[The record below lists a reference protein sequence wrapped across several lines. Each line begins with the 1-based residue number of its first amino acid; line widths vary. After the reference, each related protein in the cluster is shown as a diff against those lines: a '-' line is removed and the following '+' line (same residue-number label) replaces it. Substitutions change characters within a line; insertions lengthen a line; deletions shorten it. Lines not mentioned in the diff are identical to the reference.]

1 MVATRTMDYGIVGG
15 GILGMALALR
25 LVEAGHTV
33 TIYEAAPNIGGLAG
47 PGTIGDVTWDRF
59 YHVTLQSDTA
69 LLSLMGELGLVD
81 DMQWR
86 PTGTGLFHDGTLH
99 PVSTAMDYLRLPTLG
114 MASKVRIGATVLKA
128 AHTSDWQALEQMT
141 AEAWLTKW
149 SGARAYESFW
159 KPLLRAKLG
168 NRHDEVSAAF
178 IWAIMQR
185 LYAARRANMK
195 QDLFGYLPGGYAR
208 TLERFAS
215 VLESRGVSIR
225 TSTRVETIT
234 TDGGRPVAHLADGTV
249 SHDRIVVTL
258 PSPIASAIIP
268 ALDADERRRHEAIAY
283 QGIVCP
289 SLLLDR
295 PLSDY
300 YVTNITDS
308 SSPFTGIIE
317 MTALVDRAEFG
328 GRSLVYLPQYV
339 PPDDQ
344 LFTVSDGEILDQS
357 IAALS
362 RMYPSFDRSQVV
374 AGAVGQA
381 RHVLP
386 LSTVGYSQRLP
397 PMRTSVDGVF
407 VVNSAHIV
415 NGTLNVNETVELVGR
430 SLPVVASGDRV
441 ESAP

>member
-1 MVATRTMDYGIVGG
+1 
-15 GILGMALALR
+15 
-25 LVEAGHTV
+25 
-33 TIYEAAPNIGGLAG
+33 
-47 PGTIGDVTWDRF
+47 
-59 YHVTLQSDTA
+59 
-69 LLSLMGELGLVD
+69 
-81 DMQWR
+81 
-86 PTGTGLFHDGTLH
+86 
-99 PVSTAMDYLRLPTLG
+99 
-114 MASKVRIGATVLKA
+114 ATVLKA
-128 AHTSDWQALEQMT
+128 AHTSDWRALEQIT

-168 NRHDEVSAAF
+168 DRHDEVSAAF

-215 VLESRGVSIR
+215 VLESRGASIR
-225 TSTRVETIT
+225 TSARVETIT
-234 TDGGRPVAHLADGTV
+234 TDGGRPVVQLADGTV

-258 PSPIASAIIP
+258 PSPVAAAIIP
-268 ALDADERRRHEAIAY
+268 ALDADERQRHAAIPY

-289 SLLLDR
+289 SLLLDG

-317 MTALVDRAEFG
+317 MTALVDRAEFA

-339 PPDDQ
+339 PPEDPLFAVPDQ
-344 LFTVSDGEILDQS
+344 EILDQS

-362 RMYPSFDRSQVV
+362 RMYPSFDLGQVV
-374 AGAVGQA
+374 AAAVGRA

-397 PMRTSVDGVF
+397 PMQTSVEGVF

-430 SLPVVASGDRV
+430 SLPVVTSGDRV